1 MVQNLQVCFRD
12 AQGVNMMFLSSFT
25 SQLRSCLNAI
35 LSSRPRLAL
44 HRGQGLAYVLVL
56 LSSAAVAQT
65 PFFDITQKPA
75 RVAVT
80 TAHPLATEAALK
92 MLQQGGSAVDAAIAA
107 QLMLGLVESQSSGL
121 GGGTFLMHWD
131 AARKSLTSLDG
142 LAAAPQ
148 KTTPSLTTDEDGSQL
163 PYAAMSRG
171 GRSAGV
177 PGTLPMLAKAHAK
190 FGKLPWPSLFAPAI
204 EAAAKGFPMPA
215 YMHQILSTSSAAKDH
230 PDMLSLYFDQDQKV
244 KAVGTSIVN
253 AEYAKT
259 LQSIALK
266 GPSAIWTDDASADFM
281 AAVQRGYKPSLMT
294 LEDLKNYQ
302 VEEREPLCGPYLR
315 YKVCVMA
322 PPSFGGVMVLQV
334 LQMLAEKSNLG
345 TDFNQPEFAHAFAEA
360 GKLAQVDRH
369 RYVADPA
376 FFKVPAQAL
385 VTPAYVKRRAA
396 LIQTNTL
403 PSYLPG
409 QPEALLADAP
419 SQSMAQ
425 STVAPSADATSQLA
439 VVDGQGNAVSMTTT
453 NNLNFGSRI
462 LVQGYVLN
470 NAMSNFTTSP
480 KPGELAPNKME
491 PRKRPVTS
499 MVPTMVFDE
508 LGQLVT
514 LGGSAGGGQIV
525 DYVSANLVRMLANQA
540 SPFEAL
546 AQGHIS
552 TAIPNRVQLEK
563 GTSAAQLAEALQA
576 KGQKIEV
583 VPMNSGMGFIK
594 RSGEGW
600 LGSADPRRDGVA
612 WGFNPTP

>member
-1 MVQNLQVCFRD
+1 MIQNLIVKVGGAQRLKKMLFGCFL
-12 AQGVNMMFLSSFT
+12 AKFT
-25 SQLRSCLNAI
+25 GHLRWGQPLAI
-35 LSSRPRLAL
+35 VFA
-44 HRGQGLAYVLVL
+44 L
-56 LSSAAVAQT
+56 LSSAAIAQS

-75 RVAVT
+75 KVAVT

-121 GGGTFLMHWD
+121 GGGGFLLHWD
-131 AARKSLTSLDG
+131 AAQKSLTSLDG
-142 LAAAPQ
+142 LAMAPK
-148 KTTPSLTTDEDGSQL
+148 KTTPSLTTDVDGSQL
-163 PYAAMSRG
+163 PYAAMARG

-177 PGTLPMLAKAHAK
+177 PGTLPLLAKAHAK
-190 FGKLPWPSLFAPAI
+190 FGKLAWPSLFEPAI
-204 EAAAKGFPMPA
+204 EAAGKGFPMPA
-215 YMHQILSTSSAAKDH
+215 YMHQILSAPTAAKDH
-230 PDMLSLYFDQDQKV
+230 PDMLGLYFDPDQKV
-244 KAVGTSIVN
+244 KAVGTLIAN
-253 AEYAKT
+253 PEYAKT
-259 LQSIALK
+259 LHQIALQ
-266 GPSAIWTDDASADFM
+266 GLSAIWTEGASADFL
-281 AAVQRGYKPSLMT
+281 AAVQRGFRPSLMT
-294 LEDLKNYQ
+294 LADLQSYQ
-302 VEEREPLCGPYLR
+302 VEEREPLCAPYLR
-315 YKVCVMA
+315 YRVCVMA

-376 FFKVPAQAL
+376 FFKVPAKAMVQ
-385 VTPAYVKRRAA
+385 PAYVKQRAN
-396 LIQTNTL
+396 LIQSNTL
-403 PSYLPG
+403 PGYLPG
-409 QPEALLADAP
+409 QPEALLAETP
-419 SQSMAQ
+419 SPPLAQ
-425 STVAPSADATSQLA
+425 TTAAPSADATTQLA
-439 VVDGQGNAVSMTTT
+439 VVDAQGNAVSMTTT

-470 NAMSNFTTSP
+470 NAMTNFTTSP
-480 KPGELAPNKME
+480 KPGEVAPNKME
-491 PRKRPVTS
+491 PGKRPVTS
-499 MVPTMVFDE
+499 MVPTMVFNE
-508 LGQLVT
+508 RGQLDT

-540 SPFEAL
+540 SPLEAL

-552 TAIPNRVQLEK
+552 TAVANRVQLEK
-563 GTSAAQLAEALQA
+563 GTAAAQLAEALQA
-576 KGQKIEV
+576 KGQNVEV